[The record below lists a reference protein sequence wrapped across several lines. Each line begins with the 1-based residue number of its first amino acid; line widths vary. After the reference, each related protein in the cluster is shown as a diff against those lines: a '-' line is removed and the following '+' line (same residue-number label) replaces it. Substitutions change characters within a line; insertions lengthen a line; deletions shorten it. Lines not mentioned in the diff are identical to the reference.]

1 MNRRFFEKQ
10 TRHTYYIRAMYVTY
24 NVTIHT
30 RYACLAK
37 FHVTQLVSLDQL
49 NYGFEDRKIR

>member
-1 MNRRFFEKQ
+1 
-10 TRHTYYIRAMYVTY
+10 MYVTY